1 MNLGN
6 KQPWTSGDADY
17 HGASALY
24 HDLKIYLNLHSMV
37 YMPQSQTFVCFCAL
51 QSYFY
56 SLLHFPP
63 SQIGNSSLKLPYLP
77 HNNLGWPYLSSRWD
91 RNKPGSMHG
100 SRTGIK
106 TVHIVLEYIYSAAV
120 ASLQRLISP
129 SPHLHFLL
137 LRRSVG
143 TIGIQLT
150 GSEARML
157 SVWCSVW
164 SACSA
169 ARVG

>member
-1 MNLGN
+1 
-6 KQPWTSGDADY
+6 
-17 HGASALY
+17 
-24 HDLKIYLNLHSMV
+24 
-37 YMPQSQTFVCFCAL
+37 
-51 QSYFY
+51 
-56 SLLHFPP
+56 
-63 SQIGNSSLKLPYLP
+63 
-77 HNNLGWPYLSSRWD
+77 
-91 RNKPGSMHG
+91 MHG

-157 SVWCSVW
+157 SV
-164 SACSA
+164 
-169 ARVG
+169 

>member
-1 MNLGN
+1 
-6 KQPWTSGDADY
+6 
-17 HGASALY
+17 
-24 HDLKIYLNLHSMV
+24 
-37 YMPQSQTFVCFCAL
+37 
-51 QSYFY
+51 
-56 SLLHFPP
+56 
-63 SQIGNSSLKLPYLP
+63 
-77 HNNLGWPYLSSRWD
+77 
-91 RNKPGSMHG
+91 MHG

-157 SVWCSVW
+157 SF
-164 SACSA
+164 
-169 ARVG
+169 